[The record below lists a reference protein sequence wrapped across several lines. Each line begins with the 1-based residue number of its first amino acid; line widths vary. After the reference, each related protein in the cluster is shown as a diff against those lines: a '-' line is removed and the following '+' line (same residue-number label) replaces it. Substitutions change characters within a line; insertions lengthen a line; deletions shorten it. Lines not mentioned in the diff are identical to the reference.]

1 MGLRH
6 PHLGSSAGYLFKFC
20 GQYFVAVVYFWLF
33 CFSFSC
39 CVIVVVAAAAA
50 AVLANVHLLVSTYH
64 AYSSGSEL
72 PHLG

>member
-1 MGLRH
+1 
-6 PHLGSSAGYLFKFC
+6 
-20 GQYFVAVVYFWLF
+20 LF

-64 AYSSGSEL
+64 ACSSGSEL